1 MPDHREEREY
11 NHMSFINYS
20 SREINCKIVFYGP
33 GLCGKTTN
41 LQWIYKKTN
50 PDSKGKMISLATETE
65 RTLFFDFLPLALG
78 EIRGFKTRF
87 HLYTVPGQVFYD
99 ASRKLILK
107 GVDGVVFVADSQI
120 ERMEANIE
128 SVENLRINLAEQG
141 YNMDT
146 IPLIIQYNKRDL
158 PNIVPVADMRRALN
172 PRHLPDFEAVASE
185 GTGVF
190 DTLKAIAKL
199 VIMQLKKG

>member
-1 MPDHREEREY
+1 
-11 NHMSFINYS
+11 
-20 SREINCKIVFYGP
+20 
-33 GLCGKTTN
+33 
-41 LQWIYKKTN
+41 
-50 PDSKGKMISLATETE
+50 
-65 RTLFFDFLPLALG
+65 
-78 EIRGFKTRF
+78 
-87 HLYTVPGQVFYD
+87 VFYD

-141 YNMDT
+141 YNLDAM
-146 IPLIIQYNKRDL
+146 PYVVQYNKRDL
-158 PNIVPVADMRRALN
+158 PNVVPLGEMKKALN
-172 PRHLPDFEAVASE
+172 PRPVPDFEAVAMD

-199 VIMQLKKG
+199 VIMELKKGQEG